1 MSTWQH
7 RTECPHVLRLIFFH
21 TLLIHAFI
29 NRHLGCFDIV
39 ASVSTASV
47 NMAIHIFKTLLLNF
61 FGYMPKSG
69 IAGLCG
75 NCIFFISWGISIL
88 FSTVAVWFYTPRKS
102 VRKVQYLHVPAN
114 AFCFLFFD
122 SNILM
127 GMRWLKHCF
136 LPCCSIAQKPSMALY
151 HLVNHLW
158 LWIRF
163 FTFVSSIAFIYF
175 QQQGFWSDIP
185 LLLYSYI

>member
-39 ASVSTASV
+39 ASVSIASV
-47 NMAIHIFKTLLLNF
+47 NMTMHIFKTLLLNF

-75 NCIFFISWGISIL
+75 NCIFFYFLRDFHTVFHSSCMILHTQEKCAKGPIS
-88 FSTVAVWFYTPRKS
+88 PCPC
-102 VRKVQYLHVPAN
+102 Q
-114 AFCFLFFD
+114 CFLF
-122 SNILM
+122 
-127 GMRWLKHCF
+127 
-136 LPCCSIAQKPSMALY
+136 SI
-151 HLVNHLW
+151 
-158 LWIRF
+158 F
-163 FTFVSSIAFIYF
+163 
-175 QQQGFWSDIP
+175 
-185 LLLYSYI
+185 